1 MLIYLLAFVLA
12 TSLSLYGV
20 PLAREAAIKY
30 KIMDFPDKRL
40 KKQKEPV
47 PYLGGLAIYIS
58 FLLTSAFTYEFRDEI
73 LGIILAG
80 TLILLLGLIDD
91 FGVLTPKIKIAGQL
105 IAIFVLIRSGI
116 MIKLV
121 FLPYWFQIFMT
132 FIWLLGTINAFNIID
147 VMDGLS
153 AGTGF
158 FASIIIFSISLIVR
172 NEELATI
179 SITLAGSLL
188 GFLWYNFNPAKI
200 YMGDAGS
207 MFIGLMLG
215 ALTMIGSYTKVN
227 SVASLAPILI
237 LGVPI
242 FDTLFVSYIRY
253 RRGISIFLGS
263 HDHFALRMRK
273 IPLTD
278 RQVVVLS
285 YLVTILLGVSAIAMM
300 MVKRNIAAIL
310 FLVISVIMLVIAA
323 ILKKIDT
330 ER

>member
-91 FGVLTPKIKIAGQL
+91 FGVLTPRIKIAGQL

-116 MIKLV
+116 MVKLV
-121 FLPYWFQIFMT
+121 FLPYWLQILMT
-132 FIWLLGTINAFNIID
+132 FIWLIGTINAFNIID

>member
-30 KIMDFPDKRL
+30 NIVDAPDGRL

-47 PYLGGLAIYIS
+47 PYLGGLAIYLS

-91 FGVLTPKIKIAGQL
+91 FGVLTPRIKIAGQL

-116 MIKLV
+116 MIDLV
-121 FLPYWFQIFMT
+121 FIPYWLQILVT
-132 FIWLLGTINAFNIID
+132 VIWLIGTINAFNIID

-158 FASIIIFSISLIVR
+158 FSSIIIFIISLIVR

-215 ALTMIGSYTKVN
+215 ALTMIGSYTKMN
-227 SVASLAPILI
+227 SVASLAPVLI

-253 RRGISIFLGS
+253 RRGMSIFLGS

-273 IPLTD
+273 IPLTV
-278 RQVVVLS
+278 RQVVLMS
-285 YLVTILLGVSAIAMM
+285 YLATILLGISAIAMM
-300 MVKRNIAAIL
+300 KAGGIIAVIIL
-310 FLVISVIMLVIAA
+310 SAISVIMLFISFLL
-323 ILKKIDT
+323 IKIDM

>member
-30 KIMDFPDKRL
+30 NIMDFPDGRL

-47 PYLGGLAIYIS
+47 PYLGGLAIYLS

-91 FGVLTPKIKIAGQL
+91 FGVLTPKVKIAGQL
-105 IAIFVLIRSGI
+105 IAIFVLIKSGI
-116 MIKLV
+116 MIELV
-121 FLPYWFQIFMT
+121 FLPYWLQILMT
-132 FIWLLGTINAFNIID
+132 FIWLIGTINAFNIID

-158 FASIIIFSISLIVR
+158 FASIIIFIISLIVR
-172 NEELATI
+172 NDELAVI

-227 SVASLAPILI
+227 SVASLAPVLI

-253 RRGISIFLGS
+253 RRGMPIFLGS
-263 HDHFALRMRK
+263 PDHFALRMRK
-273 IPLTD
+273 IPLTA
-278 RQVVVLS
+278 RQVVILS
-285 YLVTILLGVSAIAMM
+285 YLVTVLLGVSAIAMM
-300 MVKRNIAAIL
+300 MVKRNIASIL
-310 FLVISVIMLVIAA
+310 FLVISVIMLAIAV
-323 ILKKIDT
+323 ILKKIDMD
-330 ER
+330 R